1 MSAAPDIAPPAGLSK
16 ASPRAVIRQRS
27 VSALLLV
34 VALFVIAGIAGLIIM
49 TVPEWSRLVYR
60 QSLARA
66 YAVPFTEGTLL
77 GADQLGRPLEW
88 RLLAGLGISLAAA
101 AAVTLIASIIG
112 LTMGLLGG
120 FFGRWTDRF
129 VTVLVDVTWAY
140 PTLLLAVVIA
150 GIQGPGISTVIWALG
165 LTLWAAM
172 ARVVR
177 AQVLSLRELEYV
189 QAARALGYG
198 RFYIATRHLVPN
210 LIPTSILM
218 ATLFVA
224 LTIVAEAGLSFIGL
238 GAQSPSPSLGKTLAE
253 GFTFAANSPWP
264 LLFGSATI
272 ILLVTSLNALGDRLR
287 DVLDP
292 KDRVPRLTSSGSLP
306 RQSNLVSTPAA
317 ETASAD
323 TLTIDNV
330 RVAID
335 KDTSH
340 DIDVITGVTLRVG
353 QADTVGIV
361 GESGSGKS
369 VAARAMTGL
378 LPAGLKL
385 ADGRVF
391 WNGKDIAQF
400 SRAGL
405 RDQRG
410 RVVGMVFQDARASLD
425 PLYTVGQSITEVLRA
440 HAPGSTA
447 ELKTRVV
454 EMLARVG
461 LSDPAMYY
469 DRYPHELSGGQ
480 LQRAGLAGALILQPQ
495 VLLADEPTTGLDATT
510 QKNIVALV
518 KDLQREM
525 KMTIVWISHDLDLV
539 AQVAERI
546 VVMYAG
552 QVVETGWTDEV
563 LSNPRHPYT
572 LGLLNSRPNLAVPRK
587 AELSSVPG
595 NVPEPGAWPPACHF
609 APRCSRAIEICH
621 RTPPELEGASAIGR
635 SVRCHNPVPLA
646 IESRSD
652 V

>member
-1 MSAAPDIAPPAGLSK
+1 MPPGAMDKAAPRLA
-16 ASPRAVIRQRS
+16 IRRHKMS
-27 VSALLLV
+27 LLLLI
-34 VALFVIAGIAGLIIM
+34 VALFVCAGIAGLVVM
-49 TVPEWSRLVYR
+49 TVPEWSKLVYR

-66 YAVPFTEGTLL
+66 YAAPFTKGTLL

-101 AAVTLIASIIG
+101 TAVTLIASIIG

-120 FFGRWTDRF
+120 FFGRWTDRI
-129 VTVLVDVTWAY
+129 VTVVVDVTWAY

-177 AQVLSLRELEYV
+177 AQVLSMRELEYV

-210 LIPTSILM
+210 LVPTCILM

-253 GFTFAANSPWP
+253 GFTFAANSQWP

-292 KDRVPRLTSSGSLP
+292 KGSVPRLTISGVP
-306 RQSNLVSTPAA
+306 RHANMASTPAPEPA
-317 ETASAD
+317 GVD
-323 TLTIDNV
+323 TLTIENI

-335 KDTSH
+335 EGGSH
-340 DIDVITGVTLRVG
+340 DVDVITGVTLRLG
-353 QADTVGIV
+353 EADTVGAV

-369 VAARAMTGL
+369 VAARSMTGL

-385 ADGRVF
+385 AGGRIS
-391 WNGKDIAQF
+391 WNGQDIAQL
-400 SRAGL
+400 SGDDM

-410 RVVGMVFQDARASLD
+410 RVVGTVFQDARASLD
-425 PLYTVGQSITEVLRA
+425 PLYTIGQSISEVLRA
-440 HAPGSTA
+440 HAPGSA
-447 ELKTRVV
+447 AALKPRVL
-454 EMLARVG
+454 EMLDRVG
-461 LSDPAMYY
+461 LRDPSVYY

-480 LQRAGLAGALILQPQ
+480 LQRAGLASALILQPQ

-510 QKNIVALV
+510 QRHIVALV

-525 KMTIVWISHDLDLV
+525 KMAVVWISHDLDLV

-552 QVVETGWTDEV
+552 QVVETGSTLEV

-572 LGLLNSRPNLAVPRK
+572 LGLLGSRPNLAVPRK
-587 AELSSVPG
+587 TELRSMPG

-609 APRCSRAIEICH
+609 APRCPRAFPVCH
-621 RTPPELEGASAIGR
+621 QLAPELQGASASAGT
-635 SVRCHNPVPLA
+635 VRCHNPVPMA
-646 IESRSD
+646 VEAQRN